1 MTFVLDRDLEL
12 QRFWY
17 RVAAGVNMAL
27 AFGQASQRNWFI
39 ALTAALWASMC
50 VYMARGVWTHQRTR
64 DQCRMAREMI
74 ARAAEERTKY
84 ERGS

>member
-1 MTFVLDRDLEL
+1 VKLDRDLER

-39 ALTAALWASMC
+39 ALTAGLWALMC
-50 VYMARGVWTHQRTR
+50 VFMARGVWIHQRTR
-64 DQCRMAREMI
+64 EQCRMV
-74 ARAAEERTKY
+74 RAMMNAATEERAKY